1 VSGVVSKRRVVVTG
15 VGLASPIG
23 NSLDAVTSSLI
34 EKRHGIVKMPQWANI
49 GQLQARLAGCVQ
61 GVEVSDFP
69 RKKVRT
75 MGRVGLLSVYAT
87 EQAVK
92 DAGLNESQV
101 SNLRTGMAYGST
113 HGSSTELE
121 TFCRTLFDGESL
133 AGLAGST
140 YLKFMSHTC
149 AANLAQYY
157 GIRGRVV
164 PTVAA
169 CASASQGIGL
179 GYEAVAFGQQEI
191 MLCGGAEEMHFVHAG
206 VFDIVF
212 AASSKY
218 NDRPELTP
226 RPYDADRDGLVVAEG
241 AGTLVLEEY
250 EHAKARGAHIY
261 AEILGYGTCC
271 DGTHVTSP
279 SVDGMAHAMEL
290 ALQDARLAGDA
301 IEYVN
306 AHGTGTEVGDIAES
320 HATLRVLGPKVPV
333 SSTKSYTGHTLGAC
347 GAIEA
352 AFCFAAMRESFLPT
366 NRNLEKLDERC
377 AQLDFITGD
386 HRAKKPDIVMSNNFA
401 FGGINTSLIFKRV

>member
-1 VSGVVSKRRVVVTG
+1 MSGVSKRRVVVTG

-23 NSLDAVTSSLI
+23 NSLGAVTSALV

-61 GVEVSDFP
+61 GIEVSDFP

-179 GYEAVAFGQQEI
+179 GYEAIAFGQQEV

-290 ALQDARLAGDA
+290 ALQDSRLSGDA

-352 AFCFAAMRESFLPT
+352 AFCFAAMRESFLPV

-377 AQLDFITGD
+377 AQLDFIVGD
-386 HRAKKPDIVMSNNFA
+386 HRSKKPDIVMSNNFA
-401 FGGINTSLIFKRV
+401 FGGINTSLIFRRV